1 MINLTQEQITA
12 RLKEE
17 RNGEILT
24 EFMEH
29 YMIECRNRMIATHF
43 LVFDYNTQKYR
54 IFYTEE
60 RAQAAKRQFGGA
72 LIEVTPNK
80 NNVGALIV
88 GAIEE

>member
-12 RLKEE
+12 RLKAE

-29 YMIECRNRMIATHF
+29 YMIECKDKMVITHF
-43 LVFDYNTQKYR
+43 VLFDYDTNTYAT
-54 IFYTEE
+54 YLTEE

-88 GAIEE
+88 VAIEE